1 MSGYGSTNALQSD
14 LIKLRIVHLLSP
26 VGENEKLLLMYRDK
40 DLCYQGLQLTPSW
53 LYKQQHSF
61 QIYFLFHLQGWNS
74 KLIIA
79 SESKQLFIVEESKP
93 KNSTDYFN

>member
-1 MSGYGSTNALQSD
+1 MSGYGSTNVLQSD

-53 LYKQQHSF
+53 LYKQ
-61 QIYFLFHLQGWNS
+61 
-74 KLIIA
+74 
-79 SESKQLFIVEESKP
+79 
-93 KNSTDYFN
+93 